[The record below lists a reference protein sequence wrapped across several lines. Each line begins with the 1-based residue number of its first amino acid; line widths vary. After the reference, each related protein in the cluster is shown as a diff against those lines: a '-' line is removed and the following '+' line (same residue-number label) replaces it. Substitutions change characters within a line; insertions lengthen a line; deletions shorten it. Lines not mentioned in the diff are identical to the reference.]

1 MPARPRQP
9 TNFELLKKL
18 QADIAEIKKDIKY
31 ITEIIDTV
39 EKKKHKK
46 DIVVIEETDDGDTTE
61 ILEVTPAP
69 ESHGWFW

>member
-1 MPARPRQP
+1 MPARTRQP

-18 QADIAEIKKDIKY
+18 QADVAEIKKDIKY

-61 ILEVTPAP
+61 ILEVTPPP
-69 ESHGWFW
+69 ESQGWFW